1 VSAARTAAPIYVLT
15 SSNLLVPRTNWTH
28 IATNHFDS
36 TGHFI
41 FTNAAQTNAA
51 QQFYLLQ
58 LP

>member
-1 VSAARTAAPIYVLT
+1 MSGVGGTNSGTDYVLT
-15 SSNLLVPRTNWTH
+15 SSNFLVPLSLWAS
-28 IATNHFDS
+28 IATNHFDG

-41 FTNAAQTNAA
+41 FTNAA

>member
-1 VSAARTAAPIYVLT
+1 LSGVGGAYYLLT
-15 SSNLLVPRTNWTH
+15 MSNLLVPLSLWTS
-28 IATNHFDS
+28 IAANHFDS

-51 QQFYLLQ
+51 QQFYWPQ

>member
-1 VSAARTAAPIYVLT
+1 LSGVGGTNSGADYVPAT
-15 SSNLLVPRTNWTH
+15 SNLLAPLSLWTS
-28 IATNHFDS
+28 IATNHFDG

-41 FTNAAQTNAA
+41 FTNAA

>member
-1 VSAARTAAPIYVLT
+1 MSGVGGTNSGTYYVLI
-15 SSNLLVPRTNWTH
+15 SSNLLVPLSRWTR
-28 IATNHFDS
+28 IATNHFDG

-41 FTNAAQTNAA
+41 FTNAA

>member
-1 VSAARTAAPIYVLT
+1 VSAARTAAPINVLT
-15 SSNLLVPRTNWTH
+15 SSNLLVPLSLWTS
-28 IATNHFDS
+28 IATNHFDG

-41 FTNAAQTNAA
+41 FTNAA

>member
-1 VSAARTAAPIYVLT
+1 VLT
-15 SSNLLVPRTNWTH
+15 SPNLLVARTNWTS
-28 IATNHFDS
+28 IATNHFDG

-58 LP
+58 LS